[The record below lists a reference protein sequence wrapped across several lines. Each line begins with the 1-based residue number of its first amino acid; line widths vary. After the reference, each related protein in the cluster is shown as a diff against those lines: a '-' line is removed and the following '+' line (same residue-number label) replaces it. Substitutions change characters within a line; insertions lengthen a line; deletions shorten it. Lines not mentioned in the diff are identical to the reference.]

1 MVFGNPLRVTISR
14 SGSASPAERKAESIF
29 ELWTTDLTRYGSRP
43 CGAEFIEAELIYQNP
58 FCTTKLP
65 IAITPVYS
73 RFGRGW
79 KSMFVEFGC

>member
-58 FCTTKLP
+58 FCRTKLSIV
-65 IAITPVYS
+65 IASVYIE
-73 RFGRGW
+73 FDGGW
-79 KSMFVEFGC
+79 ESMFVEFGC

>member
-1 MVFGNPLRVTISR
+1 
-14 SGSASPAERKAESIF
+14 
-29 ELWTTDLTRYGSRP
+29 LTRYGSRP

-65 IAITPVYS
+65 IAITPVYI
-73 RFGRGW
+73 RFDKGW